1 MARNQWHLNSPEKL
15 QSTLP
20 IADPFSKPKDVAE
33 LLRLVESLLSENRPT
48 KAIEAVRLSKFSSVW
63 IRNAAGV
70 CHLRLGNVRSAVD
83 VYRGFVLTPNNLMLR
98 SDIPIVFK
106 SNFAT
111 ALIQD
116 GNIPGCLNALGNCT
130 ATDHPAVGRLRMAI
144 AEWKKGL
151 TLWQRF
157 NWFTGIQPDVP
168 VVLNFPP
175 GDLE

>member
-1 MARNQWHLNSPEKL
+1 MSRNQWPSNSPEKL

-20 IADPFSKPKDVAE
+20 DADRFSKPKDVAE
-33 LLRLVESLLSENRPT
+33 LLKLVESLLSDNQPN
-48 KAIEAVRLSKFSSVW
+48 KALEAVRLSKSSSPW

-70 CHLRLGNVRSAVD
+70 CQLRLGNVRSAVD
-83 VYRGFVLTPNNLMLR
+83 VYRGLVLTPNNLMLR

-106 SNFAT
+106 ANFAT

-116 GNIPGCLNALGNCT
+116 GNIPGCLNALGSCT
-130 ATDHPAVGRLRMAI
+130 ATDHPAVGRLRTAI
-144 AEWKKGL
+144 AEWKKSL
-151 TLWQRF
+151 SLWQRF
-157 NWFTGIQPDVP
+157 NWLTGVQPNVP